1 MSTENQNQSTPP
13 GDTSGR
19 NEGLMSQTDSENTAD
34 FRGTLFASPGGV
46 SSGTPNNE
54 VVISAEKH
62 TWHFI
67 TKLDPGSIEALRQ
80 NCLQAKSKGVK
91 SKRNESIDALLH
103 KNLERQLDSRG
114 IENSAEWRGWDD
126 TLFFANLQK
135 TFGKNTGGKR
145 LSPIEQIAQGLA
157 KLEFNF
163 DANSPASWGDLCVAI
178 DKLLSEA
185 GTDKTP
191 LSATEHKGL
200 VENLVENLKHS
211 NPESKYAR
219 TVSIF
224 REKLR
229 IQLEEITT
237 IDIFLK
243 KLSKL
248 CNRVAT
254 LEQEIIEYGLDRNSK
269 DDAPSK
275 PKSGGIRQSYK
286 RQLDNSSDRP
296 ETKKQ
301 YSAYVH
307 EGKPEDLCNGC
318 GRYHDKATKEKP
330 CPFKDHPDFNRSQ
343 KPFVQSTQG
352 REWAAQAKPR
362 TYLPGK
368 FCLHPE
374 ANQAWMAKHSAQPNK
389 KGEESEIFCSVCE
402 DLNSYSHNISDPT
415 VPVTLLTPSF
425 FPQTARALIDT
436 GALHANYISNQLA
449 ARLIEH
455 GTAKL
460 DDPTRICSAL
470 SGKCSSCLGRLI
482 LNVEFLND
490 ITNLKEKIKIPFKIV
505 DISYDVIIGRPSIM
519 QFNLLHKLYKHLT
532 ITSTTSETTC
542 DSAHTNATTVSTTTP
557 VHSGPAVPDQTA
569 DPSTVSRIQQLAQL
583 WQIDHMSKFIDQVE
597 DSDGIPLIDDDDES
611 PWQRAADQ
619 LPSESGIP
627 EGLHG
632 SPELKSKLTELCT
645 EFSDIFS
652 TELRPEPADIPAM
665 EIKIDHDK
673 WNQQKGTRLAARPQT
688 TMKQEETARQ
698 IDTMKKFNVIQES
711 DRATK
716 WGQMLLVPKPNGKWR
731 FVSDHDTMNQCSEAA
746 GWPIPNIP
754 VMLQRIGSKRARFY
768 GIMDLTSGYHQ
779 APLSYA
785 SQVLTAF
792 ITFMGVFEY
801 LRVPMGIKGAA
812 AYFQQ
817 VMATFVLVGLIHVI
831 CECYQD
837 DILTYGETEEEFLQ
851 NLRKIFLQLRRCKLT
866 VNPKKC

>member
-1 MSTENQNQSTPP
+1 M
-13 GDTSGR
+13 
-19 NEGLMSQTDSENTAD
+19 
-34 FRGTLFASPGGV
+34 
-46 SSGTPNNE
+46 
-54 VVISAEKH
+54 
-62 TWHFI
+62 
-67 TKLDPGSIEALRQ
+67 
-80 NCLQAKSKGVK
+80 
-91 SKRNESIDALLH
+91 
-103 KNLERQLDSRG
+103 
-114 IENSAEWRGWDD
+114 
-126 TLFFANLQK
+126 
-135 TFGKNTGGKR
+135 
-145 LSPIEQIAQGLA
+145 A

-275 PKSGGIRQSYK
+275 PKSGGVRQSYK

-352 REWAAQAKPR
+352 KEWAAQAKPR

-374 ANQAWMAKHSAQPNK
+374 ANQPWMAKHSAQPNN

-490 ITNLKEKIKIPFKIV
+490 ITNLKEKSKSLSK
-505 DISYDVIIGRPSIM
+505 S
-519 QFNLLHKLYKHLT
+519 LT
-532 ITSTTSETTC
+532 F
-542 DSAHTNATTVSTTTP
+542 HT
-557 VHSGPAVPDQTA
+557 
-569 DPSTVSRIQQLAQL
+569 
-583 WQIDHMSKFIDQVE
+583 
-597 DSDGIPLIDDDDES
+597 
-611 PWQRAADQ
+611 
-619 LPSESGIP
+619 
-627 EGLHG
+627 
-632 SPELKSKLTELCT
+632 
-645 EFSDIFS
+645 
-652 TELRPEPADIPAM
+652 
-665 EIKIDHDK
+665 
-673 WNQQKGTRLAARPQT
+673 
-688 TMKQEETARQ
+688 
-698 IDTMKKFNVIQES
+698 
-711 DRATK
+711 
-716 WGQMLLVPKPNGKWR
+716 MLL
-731 FVSDHDTMNQCSEAA
+731 SDDHQSCSSTYCTNYT
-746 GWPIPNIP
+746 NI
-754 VMLQRIGSKRARFY
+754 
-768 GIMDLTSGYHQ
+768 
-779 APLSYA
+779 
-785 SQVLTAF
+785 
-792 ITFMGVFEY
+792 
-801 LRVPMGIKGAA
+801 
-812 AYFQQ
+812 
-817 VMATFVLVGLIHVI
+817 
-831 CECYQD
+831 
-837 DILTYGETEEEFLQ
+837 
-851 NLRKIFLQLRRCKLT
+851 
-866 VNPKKC
+866 